1 MKKVLIII
9 SALLITMSAKGQ
21 DYERAVSA
29 RLGTS
34 IGASYKQF
42 VTAGSAFE
50 TIASLDIIGKNDR
63 KLTMAAYGEYHYN
76 LGVDGLSLFGG
87 PGVSFGFY
95 VAGDYKDGAIL
106 SIDLIGGIEYKL
118 PDQPFIIAF
127 DWNPQLQMVTNA
139 GIKPANFGISL
150 RYTF

>member
-1 MKKVLIII
+1 MKRILVII
-9 SALLITMSAKGQ
+9 SALLITLSAKGQ

-50 TIASLDIIGKNDR
+50 AVTSLDIIGKNDR
-63 KLTMAAYGEYHYN
+63 KLTLSTYGEYHYN

-87 PGVSFGFY
+87 PGVSFGLY
-95 VAGDYKDGAIL
+95 IAGDYRDGAVF
-106 SIDLIGGIEYKL
+106 SIDLISGIEYKL
-118 PDQPFIIAF
+118 PDYPFIIAF
-127 DWNPQLQMVTNA
+127 DWNPKLQMVTNS
-139 GIKPANFGISL
+139 GIKPANFGISF

>member
-9 SALLITMSAKGQ
+9 SALLITLSAKGQ

-42 VTAGSAFE
+42 LTAGSAFE
-50 TIASLDIIGKNDR
+50 AITALDIIGKNDR
-63 KLTMAAYGEYHYN
+63 KMTLSAYGEYHYN

-87 PGVSFGFY
+87 PGVSFGLY
-95 VAGDYKDGAIL
+95 VAGEYKDGAVL
-106 SIDLIGGIEYKL
+106 SIDMISGIEYKL
-118 PDQPFIIAF
+118 PDQPFILAF
-127 DWNPQLQMVTNA
+127 DWNPQLQMVTNS
-139 GIKPANFGISL
+139 GIKPANFGISF

>member
-1 MKKVLIII
+1 MKKAIIII
-9 SALLITMSAKGQ
+9 SALLITLSAKGQ
-21 DYERAVSA
+21 DYERAVGA

-50 TIASLDIIGKNDR
+50 VVTSLDLIGKNDR
-63 KLTMAAYGEYHYN
+63 KLTLSAYGEYHYN

-87 PGVSFGFY
+87 PGVSYGLY
-95 VAGDYKDGAIL
+95 VAGDYRDGAVF
-106 SIDLIGGIEYKL
+106 SIDLISGVEYKL
-118 PDQPFIIAF
+118 PDYPFILSF

-139 GIKPANFGISL
+139 GIKPANFGLSF